1 MPVQS
6 KMMHA
11 GKAAAVGAIAAYTFA
26 ASTAF
31 VQHGRA
37 VGADARLLET
47 VQPGHHLPAVA
58 SSSSRPAQQPT
69 TRVPTAACA
78 ASAIALAAAGT
89 RKKMPRR
96 SNLSRAA
103 TKSDDALQT
112 SPTSPKDHH
121 VIYDMPPASGSRVG
135 AGGQYAFHKTQEQYD
150 LEETVSLAAGV
161 LENPGSVNTDVIL
174 RIRDCAFRALHSDLA
189 QKHKCVMSAF
199 ADVLSSAPSMA
210 HPVVSIRE
218 QQRWAANALAS
229 MLLAFTVQLHP
240 AMAADQVTYSDF
252 LAQVEQGNVEAVR
265 VKPDMLSAQ
274 FRSKDGQRR
283 EVNLIPNVAVEDA
296 LFDKLVDNKVDV
308 VMQTSQ
314 MDSGNPLEF
323 LGRFAGPIAWLIAG
337 LLLLFGGIGQGGAG
351 GPLGGNNP
359 FQMTK
364 SPAKVIK
371 EGEVGTKFADVAGC
385 DGAKQELMEVV
396 DFLKNSERYSSLGAT
411 IPKGALLAG
420 PPGTGKTLLA
430 KAVAGEAGVPFFSVS
445 ASEFVEVFAG
455 AGAGRVRDLFAEAKK
470 AAPCIIFI
478 DEIDA
483 VGRQRSAGFGQ
494 GNDEREQTVNQL
506 LTEMDGFDANNGV
519 VVIAATNRADTL
531 DSALVRPGRF
541 DRQIQVEPPDVE
553 GRDAILKVHAR
564 SKSLAPG
571 VDLAAVARQTPGFAG
586 ADLANLLNE
595 AAIVAARQ
603 DKAEV
608 EQDDIADALE
618 RISIGLE
625 KKDAVMSEKKKRLV
639 AYHEAGHAILGALV
653 NDYDVVAKISIV
665 PRGPTGGVTIFMPS
679 EERLNSG
686 LYSKEFLENRMC
698 VALGGRIAEEL
709 INGVENVTTGASN
722 DFQQCTQVAQA
733 MVTQLG
739 MSPVVGQRCL
749 GGGQQQP
756 FMGRDM
762 MGQGAPPISQSLME
776 KIDLEVKRIVNEQ
789 YARGKELLESNRY
802 LLDKL
807 ADKLCEQE
815 KVNGDELLRLI
826 NEVALE
832 DKLVAAPLLAER
844 SDGN

>member
-112 SPTSPKDHH
+112 SPTSPK
-121 VIYDMPPASGSRVG
+121 
-135 AGGQYAFHKTQEQYD
+135 
-150 LEETVSLAAGV
+150 EETVSLAAGV

-174 RIRDCAFRALHSDLA
+174 RIRDCAFRALQSDLA
-189 QKHKCVMSAF
+189 AKHKCVTTAF
-199 ADVLSSAPSMA
+199 AEVVSSAPSMVG
-210 HPVVSIRE
+210 PSVCNGQ
-218 QQRWAANALAS
+218 QQRWVASALAS
-229 MLLAFTVQLHP
+229 MLLAFTVQLQP
-240 AMAADQVTYSDF
+240 AVATDQLTYSDF
-252 LAQVEQGNVEAVR
+252 LAEVEQGNVEAVR
-265 VKPDMLSAQ
+265 VQSDMLSAE

-296 LFDKLVDNKVDV
+296 LFDKLVEKKVDV
-308 VMQTSQ
+308 IVQTMQ

-323 LGRFAGPIAWLIAG
+323 LGRFAGPIAWLVAG
-337 LLLLFGGIGQGGAG
+337 LLLLSGGGGQPGAG
-351 GPLGGNNP
+351 GPAGGNP
-359 FQMTK
+359 FEMTK
-364 SPAKVIK
+364 SPARVIK
-371 EGEVGTKFADVAGC
+371 EGEVGTQFADVAGC

-396 DFLKNSERYSSLGAT
+396 DFLKNSDRYSSLGAK

-709 INGVENVTTGASN
+709 INGADNVTTGASN

-739 MSPVVGQRCL
+739 MSPVVGQRSL
-749 GGGQQQP
+749 SGGQQQP

-762 MGQGAPPISQSLME
+762 MGQGAPPISQNLKE
-776 KIDLEVKRIVNEQ
+776 QIDDEVNRIVNAQ
-789 YARGKELLESNRY
+789 YTRGKHLLESNRY

-807 ADKLCEQE
+807 ANKLCEQE
-815 KVNGDELLRLI
+815 KVNGDELMKMI

-832 DKLVAAPLLAER
+832 DKLVAAPLLSER
-844 SDGN
+844 QDDN